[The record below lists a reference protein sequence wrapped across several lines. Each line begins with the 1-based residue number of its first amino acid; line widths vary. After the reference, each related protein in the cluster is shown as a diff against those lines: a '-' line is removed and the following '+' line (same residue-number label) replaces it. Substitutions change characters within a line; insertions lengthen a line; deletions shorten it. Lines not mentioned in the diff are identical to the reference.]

1 MASTAYM
8 PKHPANTLK
17 NKAIMW
23 WSLSICIMT
32 AVVFHMAKSWETT
45 REQAQL
51 HSLLEAQSIELDRQL
66 DNLTVLPKVL
76 ASDPRLIAALTQPSP
91 NALREANTLL
101 SSIKQQAEISNAYL
115 MDDSGLTIAAN
126 NHDQADSFVGKNYS
140 FRPYFQQAIGG
151 KQSTQYAVGV
161 TTGAPGYF
169 VAHPVSHDGAIL
181 GVVVLKL
188 SLSHLPDVWQQLAA
202 GTLVLDQFGIVILAT
217 DSSMLYARTQ
227 PLTDELSLRLTKEHI
242 YPNPPEQA
250 LSVDQNNQ
258 EAQYQ
263 NKHYIAAS
271 QLLNTE
277 QWQLLMLS
285 PKSTVSARAALYC
298 AVALVALSLISLM
311 IRSYRY
317 QRLLASV
324 EKRNARQLERQV
336 RERTQELEI
345 AQQALIVESNFALL
359 GRMSGAINHEINQ
372 PLASLRFNLAT
383 LRQLIETPDTPAEQL
398 HDTIVDC
405 DRTTKRIARVV
416 EALRSIARP
425 GNSNFSAISAYQV
438 IAEVVDT
445 VKRERP
451 TVSHCLQ
458 WDDNHLDT
466 RVFGNAVLL
475 QQALLNLLYNAFD
488 AVLEKENPRVSIS
501 ISIEAKHAEIS
512 VEDNGP
518 GVDAVL
524 EGKLFD
530 PFIQSNNKSKGLGL
544 GLALAS
550 QIADRHHGH
559 LSYRTVDTGGS
570 CFILSLPIAQR
581 KPHA

>member
-1 MASTAYM
+1 MPSPAYLQKKPTA
-8 PKHPANTLK
+8 NLK
-17 NKAIMW
+17 SKAIMW
-23 WSLSICIMT
+23 WLLSICIMT
-32 AVVFHMAKSWETT
+32 AVVFTMAKSWETA
-45 REQAQL
+45 REQAHL

-66 DNLTVLPKVL
+66 DNLTVLPQVL
-76 ASDPRLIAALTQPSP
+76 ASDPRLIAALKQASP
-91 NALREANTLL
+91 NELREANVLL
-101 SSIKQQAEISNAYL
+101 SSIKQQTEISNAYL
-115 MDDSGLTIAAN
+115 MDNSGLTIAAN
-126 NHDQADSFVGKNYS
+126 NHDQVDSFVGKNYS
-140 FRPYFQQAIGG
+140 FRPYFQQAIRG

-169 VAHPVSHDGAIL
+169 VAHPVSHDGEIL

-188 SLSHLPDVWQQLAA
+188 SLSHFPDVWQQLAA

-227 PLTDELSLRLTKEHI
+227 ALTEELSLRLTKEHI
-242 YPNPPEQA
+242 YPKPPEQE
-250 LSVDQNNQ
+250 LSVNQNTQ
-258 EAQYQ
+258 EALYQ
-263 NKHYIAAS
+263 GKRYIAAT

-298 AVALVALSLISLM
+298 AVALAALSLISLL
-311 IRSYRY
+311 IRSYRT

-372 PLASLRFNLAT
+372 PLASLRFNLAS
-383 LRQLIETPDTPAEQL
+383 LRQLIEIPNIPPEQL
-398 HDTIVDC
+398 HDAIVDC

-425 GNSNFSAISAYQV
+425 GNSNFSSISAYRV
-438 IAEVVDT
+438 VAEVVDT

-451 TVSHCLQ
+451 QVSHCLH
-458 WDDNHLDT
+458 WDDSHLDT
-466 RVFGNAVLL
+466 RIFGNSVLL

-488 AVLEKENPRVSIS
+488 AVLEKEDPLVSIR
-501 ISIEAKHAEIS
+501 ISIQVKHVEIS
-512 VEDNGP
+512 VEDNGS
-518 GVDAVL
+518 GIDTVL

-530 PFIQSNNKSKGLGL
+530 PFVQSSNKSKGLGL

-559 LSYRTVDTGGS
+559 LNYRAAETKGS
-570 CFILSLPIAQR
+570 CFVLSLPLATR

>member
-1 MASTAYM
+1 MASPAYM
-8 PKHPANTLK
+8 QEHPTAALRK
-17 NKAIMW
+17 NAIMW

-32 AVVFHMAKSWETT
+32 AAIFTMAKNWETS
-45 REQAQL
+45 REQAHLQ
-51 HSLLEAQSIELDRQL
+51 SLLEAQSIELDRQL
-66 DNLTVLPKVL
+66 DNLTVLPQVL
-76 ASDPRLIAALTQPSP
+76 ASDPRLIAALKQASSSEI
-91 NALREANTLL
+91 AEANMLL
-101 SSIKQQAEISNAYL
+101 SSIKQQTEISNAYL

-126 NHDQADSFVGKNYS
+126 NHDQMNSFVGKNYS
-140 FRPYFQQAIGG
+140 FRPYFQQAIKGI
-151 KQSTQYAVGV
+151 QSTQYAVGV

-169 VAHPVSHDGAIL
+169 VAHPVSHDGEIL

-217 DSSMLYARTQ
+217 DNPMLYARTQ
-227 PLTDELSLRLTKEHI
+227 PLSDELSLRLTKEHI
-242 YPNPPEQA
+242 YPNPPEQV
-250 LSVDQNNQ
+250 LSFDQNHQ
-258 EAQYQ
+258 EANYRG
-263 NKHYIAAS
+263 KHYIAAT

-285 PKSTVSARAALYC
+285 PKSSVSVRAALYC
-298 AVALVALSLISLM
+298 AVALAALSLISLM

-317 QRLLASV
+317 QRLLASA

-336 RERTQELEI
+336 RERTQELEV

-372 PLASLRFNLAT
+372 PLASLRFNLAS
-383 LRQLIETPDTPAEQL
+383 LRQLIETPNIPAEQL

-425 GNSNFSAISAYQV
+425 GNSNFSSISAYQV

-451 TVSHCLQ
+451 QVSHCLQ
-458 WDDNHLDT
+458 WDDRHLDT
-466 RVFGNAVLL
+466 RIFGNSVLL

-488 AVLEKENPRVSIS
+488 AVQEKENPLVSIRIS
-501 ISIEAKHAEIS
+501 MQAKHVEISI
-512 VEDNGP
+512 EDNGP
-518 GVDAVL
+518 GIDAVL

-530 PFIQSNNKSKGLGL
+530 PFVQSDNKSKGLGL

-559 LSYRTVDTGGS
+559 LNYRAAETEGS
-570 CFILSLPIAQR
+570 CFVLSLPLATR